1 MIGRKPKSPLTNHFG
16 ENFGGSKPRR
26 KRVFIGAA
34 LLLIVPY
41 IGSTLA
47 ASVTITG
54 RGGSTAIEFGQGN
67 QVAITCDT
75 SITSQLD
82 ETWYATGTLFRV
94 DTVLLSGINV
104 STATTATTNDQGCG
118 GKNLTLKLFT
128 GTGASSA
135 AATIGSIGS
144 AKSVTFTV
152 PTSTAASLTFSV
164 DTGITGAATVANSV
178 GEITLTIP
186 TAVNLDASSITRVSI
201 ETD

>member
-16 ENFGGSKPRR
+16 ENFGGGKPKR

-34 LLLIVPY
+34 LLLVVPY

-82 ETWYATGTLFRV
+82 ESWYATNTLFRV
-94 DTVLLSGINV
+94 DTILLSGINV

-128 GTGASSA
+128 GTGGSSA
-135 AATIGSIGS
+135 AAIIGSIGS
-144 AKSVTFTV
+144 ATSVTFVV
-152 PTSTAASLTFSV
+152 PTSTTNTLTFSAN
-164 DTGITGAATVANSV
+164 TGITGAATIESSV
-178 GEITLTIP
+178 GSITLTIP